1 MTVLGSARSSGGIA
15 LEHQILTHVRSPLS
29 HVTTV
34 ISNITADHWI
44 WWTTISQPTLSY
56 SPGRCWISCTF
67 LPPSPSDGEKWD
79 HRNPVVAGSRAAVRS
94 ISSQIQR
101 CGGEGGDLKLAS
113 VAQNPAATVHVS
125 SGCGSTK
132 VTKAM
137 TWAAND
143 NQQGSGAN
151 VLLLHVVT
159 TVTPTTMDDCIVL
172 FMFCFQCTL

>member
-79 HRNPVVAGSRAAVRS
+79 HRNPVVAGIQSCGEVHQLLDLAVRWRRGRPEVGLS
-94 ISSQIQR
+94 CAESGSDSACEQR
-101 CGGEGGDLKLAS
+101 LWFDEGDEDHDVGCKRQLAGERCKR
-113 VAQNPAATVHVS
+113 PAAS
-125 SGCGSTK
+125 CC
-132 VTKAM
+132 
-137 TWAAND
+137 
-143 NQQGSGAN
+143 
-151 VLLLHVVT
+151 
-159 TVTPTTMDDCIVL
+159 DDSDSYYYG
-172 FMFCFQCTL
+172 